1 MFGESKIV
9 QNGVRW
15 TNEYQSLEIKL
26 LHCLIVNKPGL
37 HQLCFTFRKHKL
49 QQNIERNAAHCQ
61 FLLALFNA

>member
-1 MFGESKIV
+1 MFSESKIV
-9 QNGVRW
+9 QNDVRW

-26 LHCLIVNKPGL
+26 SHCLIVNKL
-37 HQLCFTFRKHKL
+37 RSYQFCFTFGKHR